1 MGKGKDSF
9 SIINFFENITTKQA
23 TWIIVILGFA
33 VYFNSLFNGFIGDD
47 YAQIVSN
54 SIVHNIGNIGKFFL
68 NSTFGDNS
76 FGLTGIYYK
85 PILTTSYS
93 LIYTFFKTLPLPYHL
108 FQLTIHISN
117 SLLIFLLLKKFF
129 GKDVAF
135 FISLIFLIHPIN
147 NEAVVSIAA
156 LQEPLFLLFGLSALL
171 LIEQKSV
178 IKNNI
183 ALIFLLLFSLLSKE
197 TGVPFLIVVPIFSI
211 LFKKKWK
218 PALVQ
223 SGIAF
228 LLYLFLR
235 VGIARIYF
243 AQDSVFKY
251 SMTQLD
257 FAHRMI
263 NIPAIFSFY
272 IKTFIYPRNLLVNQR
287 WIVSTLNFQDFYLP
301 LLIAVI
307 FIGLLILGGYYLH
320 KNVPKIFNIYLF
332 FFIWFVLGISLHFQ
346 IIPLDYTVADRWFY
360 FPIIG
365 LLGLCA
371 TLITP
376 IRRGRRLKVY
386 FYTILLLL
394 ICAYSVRDIVRNRN
408 WSNAYTLYVHDIKDQ
423 EGNYSLQSSLG
434 IELYNQEKYEKA
446 KEHLLTSIELY
457 PNNQNWSALGF
468 VYVKLDNYPEAKKSF
483 HNALSYKD
491 NPLTYQTLIKIML
504 VHDTPEETTSFIK
517 EELKNNP
524 DDSVLWLYL
533 AVEDYKIGKKDE
545 ALLEVQKSYDI
556 YPSNEAQYIYQQ
568 IMNNQ
573 PINIISN
580 D

>member
-197 TGVPFLIVVPIFSI
+197 TGVPFLIVVP
-211 LFKKKWK
+211 
-218 PALVQ
+218 
-223 SGIAF
+223 
-228 LLYLFLR
+228 
-235 VGIARIYF
+235 
-243 AQDSVFKY
+243 
-251 SMTQLD
+251 
-257 FAHRMI
+257 
-263 NIPAIFSFY
+263 IFSFY

-580 D
+580 